1 MLIIIQAATG
11 GSRIETAQLL
21 PQLLILLF
29 KFSVPRAK
37 GLAVLYCGLVKN
49 AILTPKNHSLLQDVF
64 KGVLLEI
71 NDSNCA
77 HLWA

>member
-1 MLIIIQAATG
+1 MLIIIQAATV

-29 KFSVPRAK
+29 KFSVLSAK
-37 GLAVLYCGLVKN
+37 GLAVLCCGLVKN
-49 AILTPKNHSLLQDVF
+49 AILTLKTHSLLQDAF
-64 KGVLLEI
+64 KGVLLE
-71 NDSNCA
+71 NNASNCA

>member
-1 MLIIIQAATG
+1 MLIINQAATV
-11 GSRIETAQLL
+11 GSRKETAQLL

-29 KFSVPRAK
+29 NFSVLRVK
-37 GLAVLYCGLVKN
+37 LLAVLYCGLVKN
-49 AILTPKNHSLLQDVF
+49 VILTPKTHSLLQDVF

>member
-1 MLIIIQAATG
+1 MLIINQAATV
-11 GSRIETAQLL
+11 GSRIETAQLQ
-21 PQLLILLF
+21 PQLLSAN
-29 KFSVPRAK
+29 FSVLRAK

-49 AILTPKNHSLLQDVF
+49 VILTPKTDSLLQEVF

-71 NDSNCA
+71 YDSNCA